1 MRRMTQ
7 RIYSQADAARLL
19 DVTRERVRQ
28 QLERHPEWIADYKG
42 IRGSARINAR
52 GLRAWKRAG
61 VKRGYVAP
69 MQPRCA
75 R

>member
-1 MRRMTQ
+1 MTQ

-28 QLERHPEWIADYKG
+28 QLERHPEWIADHEG
-42 IRGSARINAR
+42 FRGSARISAR
-52 GLRAWKRAG
+52 GLREWRQAG
-61 VKRGYVAP
+61 LKRGYIAP

>member
-1 MRRMTQ
+1 MTQ

-28 QLERHPEWIADYKG
+28 QLEAHPEWIADHEG
-42 IRGSARINAR
+42 FRGSARISRR
-52 GLRAWKRAG
+52 GMGEWKRAG
-61 VKRGYVAP
+61 VRRGYVAP
-69 MQPRCA
+69 MRPRCA